1 MIKNMQVVILA
12 AGRGKRMQDL
22 TKGMSKPML
31 KIKGKPILEHKINML
46 PKEIDEIVFV
56 IGYYGEHIMNHFKR
70 YFNGRKI
77 TYVFQTNLNGTGGA
91 LFLAKSILKDKF
103 LVMMGDDLYHKT
115 DLKKLL
121 KHDLAVLGREVEDST
136 KFGIIKTNS
145 KGHMIEIVEKPKR
158 SKDKLANT
166 GVYILN
172 KKIFDYDLVP
182 IGGGEFGLPQTMAKM
197 AKDHPIKV
205 ETATIWHAIGSP
217 EDLAE
222 AERIIHKFEEKQKTV
237 KGVKITKNVKT
248 VKAKKRKK

>member
-1 MIKNMQVVILA
+1 MQVVILA

-22 TKGMSKPML
+22 TKGMSKSML

-46 PKEIDEIVFV
+46 PKEINEIVFV

-103 LVMMGDDLYHKT
+103 LVMMGDDLYHKK

-121 KHDLAVLGREVEDST
+121 KHDLAVLGREVDDPT

-145 KGHMIEIVEKPKR
+145 KGHMVEIVEKPKR

-182 IGGGEFGLPQTMAKM
+182 IGGGEFGLPQTLAKM
-197 AKDHPIKV
+197 AKDYPVKV
-205 ETATIWHAIGSP
+205 EAATIWHAIGSP

-222 AERIIHKFEEKQKTV
+222 AEKIIHKFGEKQKMEKDV
-237 KGVKITKNVKT
+237 KTKTTKT
-248 VKAKKRKK
+248 VKKVKTEKHKK

>member
-1 MIKNMQVVILA
+1 MQVVILA

-56 IGYYGEHIMNHFKR
+56 IGYYGEHIMNHFKK
-70 YFNGRKI
+70 YFNGRRV

-91 LFLAKSILKDKF
+91 LFLARSILKDKF
-103 LVMMGDDLYHKT
+103 LVMMGDDLYHKK

-121 KHDLAVLGREVEDST
+121 RHDLAVLGREVDDPS

-145 KGHMIEIVEKPKR
+145 KGNMIEIIEKPKR

-172 KKIFDYDLVP
+172 KKIFDYELVP

-197 AKDHPIKV
+197 AKEYPVKV
-205 ETATIWHAIGSP
+205 EAATIWHAIGSP
-217 EDLAE
+217 NDLAE
-222 AERIIHKFEEKQKTV
+222 AEKIIHKFEEKLKTV
-237 KGVKITKNVKT
+237 KNIKIAKKVKT
-248 VKAKKRKK
+248 VKAKK